1 MFWIT
6 FVVLMDQ
13 LSKMLIERF
22 LTIPTFVVPG
32 LLWFSYTKNT
42 GIAFGMF
49 ARSPWVVWV
58 TFFATFFLALVP
70 RFVKCSALTTV
81 GLQMIVGG
89 AIGNVIDRFRL
100 GYVVDFI
107 NLRYFPA
114 VFNVADLFIT
124 IGGILVLVSLLRG
137 EPSLDDKGE
146 QE

>member
-1 MFWIT
+1 
-6 FVVLMDQ
+6 
-13 LSKMLIERF
+13 
-22 LTIPTFVVPG
+22 
-32 LLWFSYTKNT
+32 
-42 GIAFGMF
+42 
-49 ARSPWVVWV
+49 
-58 TFFATFFLALVP
+58 
-70 RFVKCSALTTV
+70 
-81 GLQMIVGG
+81 MIVGG

-137 EPSLDDKGE
+137 EQPLDDKGG

>member
-6 FVVLMDQ
+6 FVILVDQ
-13 LSKMLIERF
+13 LTKMLVERF
-22 LTIPTFVVPG
+22 LIVPTFVVPG
-32 LLWFSYTKNT
+32 FVWLSYTKNT

-49 ARSPWVVWV
+49 ARSPWVLWV
-58 TFFATFFLALVP
+58 TFFATFFLSLVP
-70 RFVKCSALTTV
+70 SFVKCSALTKV

-107 NLRYFPA
+107 NVRYFPA
-114 VFNVADLFIT
+114 VFNVADFFISV
-124 IGGILVLVSLLRG
+124 GGVLVLVSLLRG
-137 EPSLDDKGE
+137 EAPLDDKGG